1 LNSSSSLKRDRLIRS
16 VVKGAGVTVI
26 GMIMSRLFGYG
37 IRVLLARTLAPEG
50 YGQIGI
56 ANSFLAI
63 IGMITLLGI
72 PTALTRQIALYRIHK
87 DKKAE
92 NETIRSGLWL
102 SLPLTLLFVIIIL
115 FFSKWLAVNV
125 FHDEGLTPVFRLFA
139 FIIPLFSIDQLFGA
153 ILLGYQRVKAYTS
166 IHDFFRF
173 GLTLCFLFLFF
184 KIFQPTSI
192 LAAWAYFYG
201 FLGAAFVYVLV
212 TRKHLTGIFR
222 LPNLRSETTRQLL
235 HFSWPLVM
243 SSLLWI
249 LIPRTDILMLG
260 YFTTVHLVGIYNSA
274 VPMAEFISL
283 FSRAFVPIFIPI
295 FTGLISQDRNREIK
309 ELYKLITR
317 WILIAS
323 IPMIWIIFIG
333 AKQVI
338 VFVFGSQYIEAIVP
352 LQILACAY
360 FVPLL
365 VGPTSSFITTL
376 GKTKIILYDTVFI
389 YLLSVSLNL
398 LLIPKYGLNGA
409 AIATTVSFIC
419 HRVLTLIQIH
429 KYSQLHPFNIRYF
442 KLFITGI
449 LSSAFFYVF
458 LHQYSKGVDDV
469 VKFVLTFGITLIL
482 YGFLLLLFQVFDD
495 DDVMIF
501 RSIWIRITKSK

>member
-1 LNSSSSLKRDRLIRS
+1 MKRDRLIRS
-16 VVKGAGVTVI
+16 VIKGAGVTAL

-37 IRVLLARTLAPEG
+37 IRVLLARSLAPEG

-72 PTALTRQIALYRIHK
+72 PTALTRQIALHRVRQ

-92 NETIRSGLWL
+92 NETIRSGLWI
-102 SLPLTLLFVIIIL
+102 SVPLTFIFVCIV
-115 FFSKWLAVNV
+115 FYFSKWLAISV
-125 FHDEGLTPVFRLFA
+125 FHDEGLIPVFRLFA
-139 FIIPLFSIDQLFGA
+139 FIIPLFALDQLFGA

-173 GLTLCFLFLFF
+173 GLTLCLLFVFFQLFR
-184 KIFQPTSI
+184 PTSI

-201 FLGAAFVYVLV
+201 FLGAAFVYILI
-212 TRKHLTGIFR
+212 TRKHLTGTFR
-222 LPNLRSETTRQLL
+222 LPHLRSETAKQLL

-249 LIPRTDILMLG
+249 LVPRTDILMLG

-283 FSRAFVPIFIPI
+283 FSRAFIPIFIPI
-295 FTGLISQDRNREIK
+295 FTGLVTQNKDQEIK

-317 WILIAS
+317 WILIVS
-323 IPMIWIIFIG
+323 IPMIWVIFI
-333 AKQVI
+333 AAEQVI
-338 VFVFGSQYIEAIVP
+338 VFVFGSQYIEAAVP

-360 FVPLL
+360 FIPLF
-365 VGPTSSFITTL
+365 VGPTSSFLTTL

-389 YLLSVSLNL
+389 YLLSVLLNL
-398 LLIPKYGLNGA
+398 FLIPKYGLNGA
-409 AIATTVSFIC
+409 AVATTVSFIC
-419 HRVLTLIQIH
+419 HRMLTLIQIY
-429 KYSQLHPFNIRYF
+429 KFSKLHPFNLRYF
-442 KLFITGI
+442 KLFATGI
-449 LSSAFFYVF
+449 LSSVIFYIV
-458 LHQYSKGVDDV
+458 LHQYSKGVNDIV
-469 VKFVLTFGITLIL
+469 HFSLIFGITFIL
-482 YGFLLLLFQVFDD
+482 YVLLLFVFRVFDE

-501 RSIWIRITKSK
+501 RSIWIRVTKSK